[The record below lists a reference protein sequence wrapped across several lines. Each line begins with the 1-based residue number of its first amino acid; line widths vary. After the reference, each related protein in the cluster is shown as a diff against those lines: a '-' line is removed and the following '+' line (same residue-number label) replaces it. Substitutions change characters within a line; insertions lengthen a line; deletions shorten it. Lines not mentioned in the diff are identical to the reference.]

1 MLSVDAVKEM
11 FRDLFKKQEQT
22 LIMIV
27 ADSIKL
33 IHQRLDELGVK
44 KVSRAIKAKQKIIE
58 RITQV
63 KDIQKEHNQSEVFS
77 GIFFP
82 NRKLL
87 NKEQIAVI

>member
-11 FRDLFKKQEQT
+11 FRDLFKKQVQT

-44 KVSRAIKAKQKIIE
+44 KVSRAIKTKQQKIECIA
-58 RITQV
+58 QV
-63 KDIQKEHNQSEVFS
+63 KDIQKEQNE
-77 GIFFP
+77 
-82 NRKLL
+82 
-87 NKEQIAVI
+87 